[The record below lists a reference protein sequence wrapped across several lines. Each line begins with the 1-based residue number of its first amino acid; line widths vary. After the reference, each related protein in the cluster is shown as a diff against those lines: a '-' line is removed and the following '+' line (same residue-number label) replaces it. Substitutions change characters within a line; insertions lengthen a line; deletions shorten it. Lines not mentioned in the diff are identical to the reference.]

1 MNFRWG
7 MEQNLPGGAG
17 IYYQKE
23 DSKFTVTSLLHQS
36 GWSMKSILWLEWL
49 QETQYGKSK
58 IRHALNGGE
67 QSVLLENVRF
77 KPDGLCE
84 VDGVTHYLFFNG
96 CRYHTCHCKTSQDSP
111 HSKST
116 YERDFLL
123 KSLCSRHGQYIGISE
138 CEFDILGVNMKENS
152 VSCFFDKLMN
162 KKMVSEEAIFKKI
175 EQGKFY
181 GLLCV
186 DVHSP
191 PEVVRRWSQLG
202 WPTIPTHFTPTEEMI
217 QPDIAA
223 ELRSR
228 KIKIGEN
235 QLTLV
240 FNQNE
245 FLMTTDLYLFY
256 HRIGMKMSNIKWAV
270 EFTKAKPV
278 KHFVETMTSHRKKA
292 EREGNKALVELF
304 KLIVNS
310 SYGSFGLNVKKH
322 MDHSYIHLKK
332 GSERTEGPRIA
343 ASNHV
348 LGEYST
354 GMGLEK

>member
-7 MEQNLPGGAG
+7 MKENLPGGAG
-17 IYYQKE
+17 IYYQKK
-23 DSKFTVTSLLHQS
+23 DSKFTITSLLHQS
-36 GWSMKSILWLEWL
+36 GWSLKAIHWLEWL
-49 QETQYGKSK
+49 QKTEYNDFK
-58 IRHALNGGE
+58 IRHAMNGGE
-67 QSVLLENVRF
+67 VSKVIDGVRF
-77 KPDGLCE
+77 QPDGFCT
-84 VDGVTHYLFFNG
+84 VAGVEHFFMFHG
-96 CRYHTCHCKTSQDSP
+96 CYYHKCTCSISMSSP
-111 HSKST
+111 HSDKRQ
-116 YERDFLL
+116 ERDELI
-123 KSLCSRHGQYIGISE
+123 KKLCQKTGVYHEIFE
-138 CEFDILGVNMKENS
+138 CEFDKLDVHMQEND
-152 VSCFFDKLMN
+152 VSCFFGELL
-162 KKMVSEEAIFKKI
+162 KKQKVSETEIFEKI
-175 EQGKFY
+175 KSGKFY
-181 GLLCV
+181 GFICV

-191 PEVVRRWSQLG
+191 PDVVRRWSQLG

-217 QPDIAA
+217 QSNIAA

-240 FNQNE
+240 FNQKE
-245 FLMTTDLYLFY
+245 FLMTTDLFLFY
-256 HRIGMKMSNIKWAV
+256 HRIGMEMTNIKWAV

-278 KHFVETMTSHRKKA
+278 KKFIETMTNHRKKA

-310 SYGSFGLNVKKH
+310 SYGSFAINVRKH
-322 MDHSYIHLKK
+322 MDHSYVHLRK

-354 GMGLEK
+354 GVGLKK